1 MLHTNTI
8 LLFLLAT
15 LTLNVTPG
23 PDMLY
28 VIARSVG
35 QGRSAGIVSALG
47 ISAGCCVHTLG
58 VAFGLVSL
66 MAAVPAAYEMIKY
79 AGAAYL
85 VYLGL
90 RIIMSRPP
98 PEAETAVKP
107 DSLSAIFLQGLLT
120 NVLNPKVALFFL
132 AFLPQFVDQTS
143 GSLAAQIIFLGVLFN
158 LSGTM
163 VNVAVALAASYT
175 GARLKAYLKNSAV
188 LRWVSGGLF
197 IGLGIRL
204 ATLRRS

>member
-1 MLHTNTI
+1 
-8 LLFLLAT
+8 
-15 LTLNVTPG
+15 
-23 PDMLY
+23 
-28 VIARSVG
+28 
-35 QGRSAGIVSALG
+35 
-47 ISAGCCVHTLG
+47 
-58 VAFGLVSL
+58 
-66 MAAVPAAYEMIKY
+66 
-79 AGAAYL
+79 
-85 VYLGL
+85 
-90 RIIMSRPP
+90 MSRPP

-188 LRWVSGGLF
+188 FRWLSGGLF